1 MPLRPAGGATDRLAA
16 GRRNTD
22 NYAELYARF
31 PRPPTAESL
40 ASNFI
45 DKELRAILQRNAL
58 PWTRGEAP
66 GCARLPH
73 AQHAPATALTATP
86 ARSAAELNKSEK
98 IAVILGAPEKI
109 VAPQAAAAAAAAP
122 SRRRRMHSPVDSGRL
137 GGLHHQDAMESEE
150 GGRVTI
156 TGLPTGQ
163 QGRISIIVDKNTDDE
178 EAKRALENA
187 RHAPNPLLSRFPC
200 AQHGRAP
207 AAQVR
212 NRRGFF
218 ADGVVVPGAAR
229 AGAAGWSRRAPSST
243 TPPPCSKAAPS
254 ARKNPT
260 PFSRRTSRGSY
271 PFRS

>member
-45 DKELRAILQRNAL
+45 DKELRAVLQRNGL

-73 AQHAPATALTATP
+73 AQHAPATALTGTP

-187 RHAPNPLLSRFPC
+187 RCAPQPLSLHAADRP
-200 AQHGRAP
+200 P
-207 AAQVR
+207 AAQAR
-212 NRRGFF
+212 SRRGYLT
-218 ADGVVVPGAAR
+218 DGVVVPGAAR

-260 PFSRRTSRGSY
+260 PFSRRTSHGSY

>member
-1 MPLRPAGGATDRLAA
+1 MPLRPAGGVTDRLAA
-16 GRRNTD
+16 GRRDAD
-22 NYAELYARF
+22 NYAELWGRF

-45 DKELRAILQRNAL
+45 DKELRAILLRNGL
-58 PWTRGEAP
+58 PWTRGEAR

-73 AQHAPATALTATP
+73 AQRAPATALTATP
-86 ARSAAELNKSEK
+86 ARSAAELSKAEK
-98 IAVILGAPEKI
+98 IAIILGAPDKI
-109 VAPQAAAAAAAAP
+109 VAPQAAAAAAAAAAAP

-187 RHAPNPLLSRFPC
+187 RCAPQPLFMHAARL
-200 AQHGRAP
+200 P
-207 AAQVR
+207 A
-212 NRRGFF
+212 G
-218 ADGVVVPGAAR
+218 R
-229 AGAAGWSRRAPSST
+229 AGAQ
-243 TPPPCSKAAPS
+243 PPGL
-254 ARKNPT
+254 
-260 PFSRRTSRGSY
+260 FY
-271 PFRS
+271 

>member
-1 MPLRPAGGATDRLAA
+1 MFFGQSRPLATMPLRPAGGVTDRLAA
-16 GRRNTD
+16 GRRDAD
-22 NYAELYARF
+22 NYAELWGRF

-45 DKELRAILQRNAL
+45 DKELRAILQRAGL
-58 PWTRGEAP
+58 PWTRGEAR

-73 AQHAPATALTATP
+73 AQRVPVTALTATP
-86 ARSAAELNKSEK
+86 ARSAAELSKAEK
-98 IAVILGAPEKI
+98 IAIILGAPDKI
-109 VAPQAAAAAAAAP
+109 VAPQAAAAAAAAAP

-187 RHAPNPLLSRFPC
+187 RHAPNPLHSRFFL
-200 AQHGRAP
+200 H
-207 AAQVR
+207 
-212 NRRGFF
+212 
-218 ADGVVVPGAAR
+218 AAR
-229 AGAAGWSRRAPSST
+229 QHAGREGAQPSGL
-243 TPPPCSKAAPS
+243 
-254 ARKNPT
+254 
-260 PFSRRTSRGSY
+260 FY
-271 PFRS
+271 